1 MIMTVENSELQGY
14 DEDQKEMMD
23 ENCIVV
29 DENDRIVGRDS
40 KVNCHLNEGKLHRA
54 FSVLIFDS
62 TNKLLIQQR
71 ANEKITFPSI
81 WANSCCSHPLY
92 QNGEEENIKGA
103 KKAAVRKLTQELGIL
118 PGEIQSEDLNFITK
132 MHYKARADQK
142 WIEHEVDYIF
152 ALKKDVKIDP
162 NPNEIQRTKYVDVK
176 ELNEL
181 FEKSNDN
188 LVKIGPWFRLIRD
201 NFLNEIWKSLDSLDT
216 ISDNKVHHMGEVK

>member
-1 MIMTVENSELQGY
+1 MIVENSELQGY
-14 DEDQKEMMD
+14 DEAQKEMMD
-23 ENCIVV
+23 ENCIIV
-29 DENDRIVGRDS
+29 DKNDHIVGRDS

-62 TNKLLIQQR
+62 ADRLLIQQR

-92 QNGEEENIKGA
+92 QNGEEEDVKGA
-103 KKAAVRKLTQELGIL
+103 KKAAVRKLTQELGII
-118 PGEIQSEDLNFITK
+118 PSEIQSEDLNFITK

-188 LVKIGPWFRLIRD
+188 GVEIGPWFRLIRD
-201 NFLNEIWKSLDSLDT
+201 NFLNEIWKSLDSLDA

>member
-1 MIMTVENSELQGY
+1 MTVENSELQGY
-14 DEDQKEMMD
+14 DEAQKEMMD

-40 KVNCHLNEGKLHRA
+40 KINCHLNEGKLHRA

-71 ANEKITFPSI
+71 ADEKITFPSI

-92 QNGEEENIKGA
+92 QNGEEEDVKGA

-118 PGEIQSEDLNFITK
+118 PSEIQSEDLNFITK

-188 LVKIGPWFRLIRD
+188 GVEIGPWFRLIRD
-201 NFLNEIWKSLDSLDT
+201 NFLNEIWKSLDSLDA

>member
-1 MIMTVENSELQGY
+1 MTVENSELQGY
-14 DEDQKEMMD
+14 DEAQKEMMD

-162 NPNEIQRTKYVDVK
+162 NSNEIQRTKYVDVK

-201 NFLNEIWKSLDSLDT
+201 NFLNEIWKSLDSLDN

>member
-1 MIMTVENSELQGY
+1 MTVENSELQGY
-14 DEDQKEMMD
+14 DEAQKEMMD

-118 PGEIQSEDLNFITK
+118 PGKIQSEDLNFITK

>member
-1 MIMTVENSELQGY
+1 MIVENSELQGY
-14 DEDQKEMMD
+14 DEAQKEMMD
-23 ENCIVV
+23 ENCIIV
-29 DENDRIVGRDS
+29 DKNDHIVGRDS

-62 TNKLLIQQR
+62 TDRLLIQQR
-71 ANEKITFPSI
+71 AVEKITFPSI

-92 QNGEEENIKGA
+92 QNGEEEDVKGA

-118 PGEIQSEDLNFITK
+118 PSEIQSEDLNFITK

-188 LVKIGPWFRLIRD
+188 GVEIGPWFRLIRD
-201 NFLNEIWKSLDSLDT
+201 NFLNEIWKSLDSLDA